1 MTSKKEFNRM
11 KADIQKLNDENDV
24 LTSKIKSGHTELL
37 KINNELKEKNEVL
50 KKIMNDYHRQSIV
63 IKETD
68 KTKNELIQIK
78 EEIKKYND
86 ELDNAK
92 TKTNNSIEVQ
102 KARNEKSELEDEII
116 KKRKEVESAIKELKF
131 IESEMS
137 KIGNYK
143 QTEVIANNQSN
154 TNIVDA
160 ASAVVSS
167 LNKKLQIT
175 QKELEMV
182 KKNLDVIRKQKS
194 KTT

>member
-1 MTSKKEFNRM
+1 LES
-11 KADIQKLNDENDV
+11 
-24 LTSKIKSGHTELL
+24 
-37 KINNELKEKNEVL
+37 
-50 KKIMNDYHRQSIV
+50 
-63 IKETD
+63 
-68 KTKNELIQIK
+68 
-78 EEIKKYND
+78 EI
-86 ELDNAK
+86 L
-92 TKTNNSIEVQ
+92 
-102 KARNEKSELEDEII
+102 

-182 KKNLDVIRKQKS
+182 KKNLDIVRKQK
-194 KTT
+194 KKIP

>member
-1 MTSKKEFNRM
+1 M
-11 KADIQKLNDENDV
+11 K
-24 LTSKIKSGHTELL
+24 
-37 KINNELKEKNEVL
+37 
-50 KKIMNDYHRQSIV
+50 DYNRQSIA

-102 KARNEKSELEDEII
+102 KARNEKSELENEIL

-137 KIGNYK
+137 KIGNYN
-143 QTEVIANNQSN
+143 QTEVIANNQSH

-182 KKNLDVIRKQKS
+182 KKNLDVVRKQKS